1 MSRHFLFVTGKRL
14 LDAHYYYTNNNN
26 ILVTNNVTGKRLLD
40 AQRLQST
47 LAKEVAEKHREVEQ
61 LNNVHR
67 YHSKVLVVN

>member
-1 MSRHFLFVTGKRL
+1 LSFFFV
-14 LDAHYYYTNNNN
+14 
-26 ILVTNNVTGKRLLD
+26 VTGKRLLD

-67 YHSKVLVVN
+67 YHSIKY